1 MLHSLKLT
9 AKVLKIGR
17 PQKGTY
23 YSNHWFSGG
32 MLVSGGCLPCNTC
45 DTFCVDPYALRMVI
59 HPDETTKHD
68 SFFMGQP
75 MQVFVVSPLGHFL
88 NSVKVDESFWSYELC
103 WHVEGIFCTWFPLYS
118 DYFFLSNT
126 PTPICLNLHSFTFS
140 QGKIPRKIHL
150 PSGMGGSFSVAWN
163 QYELVHPR
171 KLI

>member
-118 DYFFLSNT
+118 DYFFFQTLPPQFAWIFTVSPFLRARFQERSTCRVGWEALFLSHGINT
-126 PTPICLNLHSFTFS
+126 SWYTPEN
-140 QGKIPRKIHL
+140 
-150 PSGMGGSFSVAWN
+150 
-163 QYELVHPR
+163 
-171 KLI
+171 

>member
-1 MLHSLKLT
+1 
-9 AKVLKIGR
+9 
-17 PQKGTY
+17 
-23 YSNHWFSGG
+23 

-103 WHVEGIFCTWFPLYS
+103 
-118 DYFFLSNT
+118 
-126 PTPICLNLHSFTFS
+126 
-140 QGKIPRKIHL
+140 
-150 PSGMGGSFSVAWN
+150 
-163 QYELVHPR
+163 
-171 KLI
+171 